1 MMIIMNPIR
10 LIIFSFILALTL
22 VSCNNP
28 EPVTPPV
35 TPPVTQ
41 LSSILNGTPTSDGFG
56 WVTAISGQHALIAAP
71 FSSTQS
77 ANAGSVY
84 VYDEIS
90 VNNWI
95 ASGELWAM
103 DIYANDQFGHSLSI
117 DGNTAVVGAPFH
129 DINKKDQGAAY
140 VFNRDSLTNTWTLT
154 QKLIAPIPNLN
165 GQFGKSVAID
175 GNTMVISAWH
185 HPQSAIRDVGEAFV
199 FTKDKLSGQ
208 WLYQQSLTPSVP
220 SKGQRFGTSV
230 SIKENVAVVGSYWDT
245 IDGYSKA
252 GSAYVYERNSQNNTW
267 AETGHLVAIDRYA
280 NNFFGG
286 SVDTNGQVIVVGARE
301 NGAAALQA
309 GSAYVFHKNNQ
320 GQWVQHAQLLASD
333 AQVNDRFGR
342 WVSITGNIIYSGTL
356 RSDYNG
362 LIDAGAVYRFDYQ
375 PFLGTWRQTDK
386 IMPNTATANEHIGA
400 RLDADGKYLIIG
412 AGFGHGAPAIVGSAY
427 IYTFTKYPNIS
438 FSEQVSVDA
447 NSTLRQTHATIATLA
462 SGKSV
467 ITWSGGG
474 IWYRIYDA
482 SGLPLT
488 AAIKIPNTVYKSNYP
503 DIIELGNN
511 QFAITWL
518 GQTLRGNEVFTA
530 VYDEFGNTVVAPF
543 AVSQDV
549 NFAYN
554 TLGDAMHPAI
564 ASLSNGDFLV
574 VWDTIEL
581 GVRHVYL
588 RHFSNAGV
596 LLSSIIQLDSNQ
608 THLVISK
615 AENGIPDID
624 SNQNGDVVV
633 AWGGEL
639 DANGNIGIVYRTFNI
654 NDANWLAT
662 PQQWLAQ
669 PIAGTG
675 AKFARVMISM
685 NKHGDIVATWA
696 ENNRSAPRKTAA
708 MKIYNATQAMWS
720 NNIAL
725 SYISPS
731 QTSATDNYQ
740 PIAHI
745 FNNQLVFVG
754 WSVVMPD
761 LTSEVVGQFF
771 KSSGIAKSK
780 PFVISQK
787 NTITDNR
794 LALSTFRVNAN
805 NIHINMS
812 YEQVDNTGKPSQVMQ
827 KLYLFP

>member
-1 MMIIMNPIR
+1 MHLEKNNYNKLMKRLTLSFFIIILMLP
-10 LIIFSFILALTL
+10 SFIFAASFNNVLT
-22 VSCNNP
+22 
-28 EPVTPPV
+28 
-35 TPPVTQ
+35 
-41 LSSILNGTPTSDGFG
+41 GTPTSDGFG

-71 FSSTQS
+71 FSSAQS

-84 VYDEIS
+84 VYDE
-90 VNNWI
+90 VAANNWV
-95 ASGELWAM
+95 ANGELWAM

-117 DGNTAVVGAPFH
+117 DGDTAVVGAPFH

-154 QKLIAPIPNLN
+154 QKLIAPTPNLN

-175 GNTMVISAWH
+175 GNTMLISAWH
-185 HPQSAIRDVGEAFV
+185 HPQGAIRDVGEAFV

-245 IDGYSKA
+245 VDGYSKA

-320 GQWVQHAQLLASD
+320 GQWIQHAQLLASD
-333 AQVNDRFGR
+333 AQANDRFGR
-342 WVSITGNIIYSGTL
+342 WVSITGNIIYAGAL

-375 PFLGTWRQTDK
+375 PFLDTWRQTDK

-400 RLDADGKYLIIG
+400 RLDADGKRLIIG
-412 AGFGHGAPAIVGSAY
+412 AGFGHGAPANTGKAY
-427 IYTFTKYPNIS
+427 VYSYSNRKRLS
-438 FSEQVSVDA
+438 FSEQAPVDA
-447 NSTLRQTHATIATLA
+447 NSTLRQTHATIATLV
-462 SGKSV
+462 SGKNV
-467 ITWSGGG
+467 VTWAGGG
-474 IWYRIYDA
+474 IWYRIYDT
-482 SGLPLT
+482 SGSPLT
-488 AAIKIPNTVYKSNYP
+488 PAIKIANTIAGNNYP
-503 DIIELGNN
+503 DITSLTNEY
-511 QFAITWL
+511 FAITWQGL
-518 GQTLRGNEVFTA
+518 TVRGKEAFVAVFDA
-530 VYDEFGNTVVAPF
+530 QGNPTVAPF
-543 AVSQDV
+543 SITQDV

-554 TLGDAMHPAI
+554 LLTTHKIHPDI
-564 ASLSNGDFLV
+564 SSLSDGSFLV
-574 VWDTIEL
+574 AWDTIEL

-588 RHFSNAGV
+588 RHIASSGA
-596 LLSSIIQLDSNQ
+596 LLSNIVQLDSKQ
-608 THLVISK
+608 THLF
-615 AENGIPDID
+615 AEVFDYGIPDID

-639 DANGNIGIVYRTFNI
+639 DANGNIGIVYRAFNI

-662 PQQWLAQ
+662 PQQWLVQ
-669 PIAGTG
+669 PVAGTG

-725 SYISPS
+725 NYISPS
-731 QTSATDNYQ
+731 QTPATDNYQ

-745 FNNQLVFVG
+745 FNNQLVFSG

-771 KSSGIAKSK
+771 KASGIAKSK

-787 NTITDNR
+787 NTVTDNR
-794 LALSTFRVNAN
+794 LALSAFRVNAN
-805 NIHINMS
+805 NIHINIT